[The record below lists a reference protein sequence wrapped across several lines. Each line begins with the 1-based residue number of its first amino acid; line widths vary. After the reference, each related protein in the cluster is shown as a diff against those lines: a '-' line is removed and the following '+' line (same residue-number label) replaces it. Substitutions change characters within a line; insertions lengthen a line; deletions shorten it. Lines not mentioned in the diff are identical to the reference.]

1 MLTKVKERQEGPT
14 LGVFFRH
21 YVTFRVRVKVV
32 FVSFLMQYLT
42 IDPKI
47 VSFDCT
53 KPEFYAYKSKG
64 KTRGPHARCFF
75 PALCDFSS

>member
-1 MLTKVKERQEGPT
+1 MLTKVKERPEAPRS
-14 LGVFFRH
+14 VFFRH

-64 KTRGPHARCFF
+64 KTRGPHVRCFF
-75 PALCDFSS
+75 GTM